1 MILAVSLVVL
11 VFVLIILHDVLKKK
25 TQRWKH
31 LSKFPGNPPLPL
43 IGNVLEIGFDADEAS
58 NRLMEMWKKHG
69 KSNFRLTVGSEEWL
83 LLSEPDDVGTL
94 LSSPTELSKPLER
107 NVAMMPFFGNSVSTS
122 EGERWR
128 STRKLMNPS
137 FQYKTLEKRVSDVNN
152 YCENLFNIFD
162 KYSGRASVDVYRYLR
177 PYMFDL
183 LCNSL
188 MGVNFHMLDDL
199 DHPYLQASSQVVSFI
214 TDNYFSYWRNIRPL
228 FVLSPYYKEMMS
240 IIKIIRNQST
250 EIIKERRKVLQK
262 FIDDTK
268 NNNKSVNIEVDKLIA
283 ENLSDDACLLDKFI
297 LSKSIYGDSIPDDVI
312 NEEITLVAFTGH
324 YTTTMTMSHTLYFLA
339 KYPEIQQRVYEEQ
352 LSVFN
357 NDISKKPTNNDL
369 TEMKY
374 LEAVIKESIRA
385 VPTVTKI
392 GRQLKSDLHFK
403 DGRIAPAGTSVLI
416 FFDALFSNP
425 KVFPEPEKFK
435 PDRFLNNM
443 HQFAFIPFS
452 AGPRNCIGFRYAW
465 VAMKATLS
473 NILRRYEIFPGEPGT
488 EPQFK
493 YRIITESVNGIQL
506 RLKKRDELI

>member
-1 MILAVSLVVL
+1 MIVVVSLVVFI
-11 VFVLIILHDVLKKK
+11 FVIIILQDMLKKK
-25 TQRWKH
+25 TQKWKN

-58 NRLMEMWKKHG
+58 NRLMDMWKQHG
-69 KSNFRLTVGSEEWL
+69 KTNFRLTVGSEEWL

-94 LSSPTELSKPLER
+94 LSSHTELSKPLER

-128 STRKLMNPS
+128 STRKLMHPS
-137 FQYKTLEKRVSDVNN
+137 FQYNTLEKRVSDVNN
-152 YCENLFNIFD
+152 YCENLFNNFD
-162 KYSGRASVDVYRYLR
+162 KYSGKASVDVYRYLR

-188 MGVNFHMLDDL
+188 MGVNFHLLDDL
-199 DHPYLQASSQVVSFI
+199 DHPYLEASGQVVSFI

-228 FVLSPYYKEMMS
+228 FVLSPFYREMVA
-240 IIKIIRNQST
+240 IIKTMRNQST
-250 EIIKERRKVLQK
+250 EIIKERRKILK
-262 FIDDTK
+262 IFIEDTN
-268 NNNKSVNIEVDKLIA
+268 NNNKNVNIDIDKLIA
-283 ENLSDDACLLDKFI
+283 EKLSDDACLLDKFI
-297 LSKSIYGDSIPDDVI
+297 LSKSINGESIPDDVI

-352 LSVFN
+352 LSVFK
-357 NDISKKPTNNDL
+357 NDITKKPTNNNL
-369 TEMKY
+369 SEMKY

-416 FFDALFSNP
+416 FYDGLFSNP
-425 KVFPEPEKFK
+425 KIYSEPEKFN
-435 PDRFLNNM
+435 PDRFLNHM
-443 HQFAFIPFS
+443 HQYAFVPFS

-473 NILRRYEIFPGEPGT
+473 NIIRRYEILPGEPGT
-488 EPQFK
+488 DPQFK
-493 YRIITESVNGIQL
+493 YRIITESKNGMQL
-506 RLKKRDELI
+506 RLKKREY

>member
-1 MILAVSLVVL
+1 MIVAVLLVVL
-11 VFVLIILHDVLKKK
+11 VLVLVILHDVLKKK
-25 TQRWKH
+25 SQRWKL

-58 NRLMEMWKKHG
+58 TRLMEMWTKHG
-69 KSNFRLTVGSEEWL
+69 KTNFRLTVGSEEWV

-122 EGERWR
+122 E
-128 STRKLMNPS
+128 
-137 FQYKTLEKRVSDVNN
+137 D
-152 YCENLFNIFD
+152 
-162 KYSGRASVDVYRYLR
+162 
-177 PYMFDL
+177 
-183 LCNSL
+183 SL
-188 MGVNFHMLDDL
+188 MGVNFYMLDDL
-199 DHPYLQASSQVVSFI
+199 EHPYLDASSKIVSII
-214 TDNYFSYWRNIRPL
+214 TENYFSYWRNIRPL
-228 FVLSPYYKEMMS
+228 FVLSPVYKEMMS
-240 IIKIIRNQST
+240 VIKIIRNQST
-250 EIIKERRKVLQK
+250 EIIKERRNILQR
-262 FIDDTK
+262 FIEDTK
-268 NNNKSVNIEVDKLIA
+268 NNNKNVNIDIDKLIG
-283 ENLSDDACLLDKFI
+283 EKLSDDACLLDKFI
-297 LSKSIYGDSIPDDVI
+297 LSKSINGDYIPDDVI

-357 NDISKKPTNNDL
+357 NDITKKPTNNDL

-403 DGRIAPAGTSVLI
+403 DGRTAPAGTSVLI
-416 FFDALFSNP
+416 FFDALYSNP

-435 PDRFLNNM
+435 PERFLSNM
-443 HQFAFIPFS
+443 HQFAFTPFS

-473 NILRRYEIFPGEPGT
+473 NILRRYEILPGEPGT

-506 RLKKRDELI
+506 RLKKRDEYI

>member
-122 EGERWR
+122 E
-128 STRKLMNPS
+128 
-137 FQYKTLEKRVSDVNN
+137 D
-152 YCENLFNIFD
+152 
-162 KYSGRASVDVYRYLR
+162 
-177 PYMFDL
+177 
-183 LCNSL
+183 SL